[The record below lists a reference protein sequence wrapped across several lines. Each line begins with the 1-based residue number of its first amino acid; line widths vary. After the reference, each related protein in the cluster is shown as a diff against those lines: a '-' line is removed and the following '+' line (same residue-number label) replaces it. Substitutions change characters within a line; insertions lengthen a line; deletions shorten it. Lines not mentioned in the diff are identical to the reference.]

1 MKLSL
6 LLSKLADNDATQ
18 FITNIAGIQFKPVSK
33 DISLVFH
40 AESEE
45 ELISRLT
52 NNLSAN
58 SVVVLYALAGTFHT
72 QGRSAEDFTRNIQ
85 SVFTR

>member
-18 FITNIAGIQFKPVSK
+18 FITNIGGIRFKPISK

-40 AESEE
+40 TDSEE
-45 ELISRLT
+45 DIISRLT
-52 NNLSAN
+52 KNISTQ

-72 QGRSAEDFTRNIQ
+72 TGRSAEEVAQKIQSIFTR
-85 SVFTR
+85 